1 MATYRGQIG
10 PNSGAEIIDIP
21 ENVYTESTEDN
32 LRKQDEK
39 EDVGGFKFG
48 PAVSTLMWQAG
59 KQHAEKA
66 FNLYANID
74 ILRPYFTAE
83 PQEIVQRIL
92 QSFVPKL
99 PSHFTSMVLPEE
111 LYGPL
116 MLVFTLIALLLY
128 EMKISGLVVK
138 EGTLMG
144 TAFGVSFGYWLGAA
158 AFGYLLTY
166 VCNTKLTFIQYLSLL
181 GYSLSGH
188 CIILFL
194 GTVFHPEHTHT
205 FFYILWSVIGGLSA
219 ARVVCVLLANM
230 SGHPQRLV
238 VCFVIASL
246 NMLDILYLHFAFHK
260 IVKVFS

>member
-1 MATYRGQIG
+1 MK
-10 PNSGAEIIDIP
+10 
-21 ENVYTESTEDN
+21 
-32 LRKQDEK
+32 KQEEK
-39 EDVGGFKFG
+39 ETVEGLKFG

-66 FNLYANID
+66 YNLYANID
-74 ILRPYFTAE
+74 ILRPYFMAE

-99 PSHFTSMVLPEE
+99 PSHYSSVILPEE

-128 EMKISGLVVK
+128 GMKISGHVVK

-158 AFGYLLTY
+158 AFGYLLIY
-166 VCNTKLTFIQYLSLL
+166 VCNTKMTFIQLLSLL

-188 CIILFL
+188 CLILFL
-194 GTVFHPEHTHT
+194 GTVFHPEYTHI
-205 FFYILWSVIGGLSA
+205 FFYVMWSIIGGLA
-219 ARVVCVLLANM
+219 AAKVVCVLLANT

-238 VCFVIASL
+238 VCIIIAAL
-246 NMLDILYLHFAFHK
+246 NLLDILYLHFAYHK
-260 IVKVFS
+260 TVRVFS